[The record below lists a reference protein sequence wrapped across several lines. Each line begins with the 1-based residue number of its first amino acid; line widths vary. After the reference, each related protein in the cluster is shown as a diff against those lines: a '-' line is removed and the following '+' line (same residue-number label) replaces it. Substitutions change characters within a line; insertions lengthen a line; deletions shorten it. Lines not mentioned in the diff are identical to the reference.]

1 MTNHFKNSIQQ
12 NMNSTHQNI
21 GEADR
26 TVGAVECAMEILL
39 CFHQTSLLRLH
50 DIHELTGLNKS
61 RILRT
66 AGTLIK
72 FGFLKLNPTT
82 KAYALG
88 PIFLSLAGTLA
99 PAVDRLKRAAQ
110 PILEALTAEIG
121 ETTMLSTAIGEERVV
136 IVRAEPELGLRYG
149 VAVGQRRSLFHGATG
164 TILLAHL
171 GTEIDSVKLW
181 QTIKA
186 VTESTYANPRD
197 FDNAIQKAR
206 QNGFAT
212 SQRGNAFALA
222 VPVFLN
228 GETTALTVVG
238 PLSELNDDRS
248 QKLRERLIEASEKI
262 RSAVISL
269 SKDTKP

>member
-1 MTNHFKNSIQQ
+1 MTHEFIYSTKQ
-12 NMNSTHQNI
+12 NMDSTI
-21 GEADR
+21 RKPREIDR
-26 TVGAVECAMEILL
+26 TVGAVECAMEILR

-72 FGFLKLNPTT
+72 FGFLKLDPAT

-99 PAVDRLKRAAQ
+99 PAVDRIKRAAQ

-121 ETTMLSTAIGEERVV
+121 ETTMLSTATGEERVV

-171 GTEIDSVKLW
+171 GAEIDSAKLW
-181 QTIKA
+181 PKIKTFA
-186 VTESTYANPRD
+186 ENTYASPGD
-197 FDNAIQKAR
+197 FDKAILKAR
-206 QNGFAT
+206 QDGFAI

-222 VPVFLN
+222 VPIFFS

-238 PLSELNDDRS
+238 PLSEMNNDRS
-248 QKLRERLIEASEKI
+248 QKLRGRLIEASEKI

-269 SKDTKP
+269 SKDTNP